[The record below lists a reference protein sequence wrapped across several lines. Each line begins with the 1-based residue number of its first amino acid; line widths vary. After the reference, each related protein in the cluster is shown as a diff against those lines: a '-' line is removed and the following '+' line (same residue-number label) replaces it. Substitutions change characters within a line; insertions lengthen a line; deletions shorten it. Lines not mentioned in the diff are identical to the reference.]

1 MDMCGHESNKEQS
14 YNYNSEPQIYMDKCG
29 QNLPKMDLSLGA
41 LSSALN
47 NHFMANA
54 HHRYIFIYMCVCVCV
69 CACG

>member
-1 MDMCGHESNKEQS
+1 MNMRGQESNKEQS

-41 LSSALN
+41 FLSALN

-54 HHRYIFIYMCVCVCV
+54 RHRYIFIYMCLFVCVCV
-69 CACG
+69 CG